1 MSISKK
7 IHIYADG
14 PKLQVIDKIDSS
26 TIKGYTFNPSLF
38 RSNNVKNYLGH
49 CQDILNKINSK
60 PVSLEV
66 IADDDKNIIKQ
77 AEILSDLGKNV
88 YVKIPIT
95 NTKGEISKNIIKELS
110 IKKVK
115 LNITAIFTL
124 NQVKEIIDI
133 INLKKDILSIFSG
146 RIFDIGIDAT
156 IHTKKINK
164 FIKNNSK
171 CKSLWASPR
180 MVYDIH
186 NAIKAQSDIITM
198 NPQLIEKIKL
208 FKKTPEQY
216 SLDTVKMFFDDAKKS
231 KFKI

>member
-1 MSISKK
+1 MSIFKK

-26 TIKGYTFNPSLF
+26 AVKGYTFNPSLF
-38 RSNNVKNYLGH
+38 RSNNVKNYLKH
-49 CQDILNKINSK
+49 SKDILKKINSK

-66 IADDDKNIIKQ
+66 IADDDKNIIRQ

-110 IKKVK
+110 MNRVK

-133 INLKKDILSIFSG
+133 G
-146 RIFDIGIDAT
+146 A
-156 IHTKKINK
+156 
-164 FIKNNSK
+164 
-171 CKSLWASPR
+171 SL
-180 MVYDIH
+180 
-186 NAIKAQSDIITM
+186 
-198 NPQLIEKIKL
+198 
-208 FKKTPEQY
+208 
-216 SLDTVKMFFDDAKKS
+216 
-231 KFKI
+231 

>member
-38 RSNNVKNYLGH
+38 RSNNVKNYLKH
-49 CQDILNKINSK
+49 CKDILNKINSK

-66 IADDDKNIIKQ
+66 IADDDKNIIRQ
-77 AEILSDLGKNV
+77 AEILSGLGRNV

-110 IKKVK
+110 MKKVK

-146 RIFDIGIDAT
+146 RIFDIGINGT

-164 FIKNNSK
+164 FIKNNSN

-180 MVYDIH
+180 MVYDIY

-198 NPQLIEKIKL
+198 SPQLIEKIKL
-208 FKKTPEQY
+208 FKKTPEEY